1 MINYQEKQK
10 GAAMLMFILF
20 FLLASVTLTYLISKN
35 VWFDLSSHRVFV
47 DSKKSYLAAL
57 GANEDMAYRFVAGL
71 TPDNTESITLNGV
84 GATSTVVYNA
94 VDDLYNVVSKG
105 KNNSAYRSTAIELA
119 VGSGASFN
127 FGVQTGNGGFEMTNG
142 SSVRGNVFSNGTIE
156 KTGGGTATVYG
167 DVISGGPTGLISNM
181 VATGSAWANTIED
194 SNIFGT
200 VYYENISNTSY
211 GAAVYTTDN
220 QATSAM
226 PISDEKI
233 DLWKEE
239 IETTGTIIASTS
251 PECSGGTYFV
261 DYDLTLGY
269 HKIECDFVLKK
280 QGAATVLTLDGPLWV
295 EGNID
300 FQSGPTVEIDP
311 TVGNRSVQVIADN
324 ESNRATSSR
333 ISVGQSTIFTGS
345 GSPKSYVLLLSQ
357 NTDAENGE
365 VENVDAI
372 NIDQSSNGDL
382 LVYASHGRVAMGN
395 SISLKEVTGYKI
407 VLGNSAEIIYESGLV
422 NLLFT
427 SGPGGGFTINSWRSV
442 K

>member
-1 MINYQEKQK
+1 MIKRQKKQK
-10 GAAMLMFILF
+10 GAAMMMFILF
-20 FLLASVTLTYLISKN
+20 FLLASVTLTYLISRN
-35 VWFDLSSHRVFV
+35 VWSDLSAHRVFV
-47 DSKKSYLAAL
+47 DSKKSYLTAL
-57 GANEDMAYRFVAGL
+57 AANEDMAYRFVTGI
-71 TPDNTESITLNGV
+71 TPDNTESIELNGV
-84 GATSTVVYNA
+84 GATSTVIYSA
-94 VDDLYNVVSKG
+94 VDDVYTVVSKG
-105 KNNSAYRSTAIELA
+105 DSNNAFRATAIELA

-142 SSVRGNVFSNGTIE
+142 SSVQGNVFSNGTIE

-167 DVISGGPTGLISNM
+167 DVIASGPTGLIKDM
-181 VATGSAWANTIED
+181 VATGSAWANTVED

-211 GAAVYTTDN
+211 GSAVYTVDE

-233 DLWKEE
+233 DLWKQE
-239 IETTGTIIASTS
+239 IVDTGTIIASTS
-251 PECSGGTYFV
+251 AECGTGTYFV

-280 QGAATVLTLDGPLWV
+280 QGADTTLTLDGPIWV

-300 FQSGPTVEIDP
+300 FQSGPSVEIDP
-311 TVGNRSVQVIADN
+311 GVGNRSVQVIADN
-324 ESNRATSSR
+324 EANRATSST
-333 ISVGQSTIFTGS
+333 ISVGQSTTFTGS

-365 VENVDAI
+365 VENIDAI
-372 NIDQSSNGDL
+372 DINQSSNGDL
-382 LVYASHGRVAMGN
+382 LVYAAHGRVAMGN